1 MAPDGLKSNLVSV
14 SGNPITAVQPST
26 VAITSEHLTQPLP
39 TANLTTVAVA
49 PTVVDSAFDAALN
62 GRQVMPVSGT
72 FPSKI
77 FVHIMNSSDVFTSLF
92 HDFFPRIF
100 LSLSS

>member
-1 MAPDGLKSNLVSV
+1 MAPDSLKSSLVSV

-62 GRQVMPVSGT
+62 GRQVMPVSFNT
-72 FPSKI
+72 
-77 FVHIMNSSDVFTSLF
+77 
-92 HDFFPRIF
+92 RF
-100 LSLSS
+100 LIRAGPAICSYYIATGP

>member
-1 MAPDGLKSNLVSV
+1 MAPDSLKSGLV

-77 FVHIMNSSDVFTSLF
+77 FL
-92 HDFFPRIF
+92 
-100 LSLSS
+100 L

>member
-1 MAPDGLKSNLVSV
+1 MAPDGLKSSLVSV
-14 SGNPITAVQPST
+14 SGNHITAVQPST

-72 FPSKI
+72 FPSKNI
-77 FVHIMNSSDVFTSLF
+77 YITNSSDVFTNLF
-92 HDFFPRIF
+92 YEFFPLIF

>member
-1 MAPDGLKSNLVSV
+1 MAPDGLKSSLVSV

-77 FVHIMNSSDVFTSLF
+77 FVQVNNYEIVVRFFHISHNLT
-92 HDFFPRIF
+92 
-100 LSLSS
+100 